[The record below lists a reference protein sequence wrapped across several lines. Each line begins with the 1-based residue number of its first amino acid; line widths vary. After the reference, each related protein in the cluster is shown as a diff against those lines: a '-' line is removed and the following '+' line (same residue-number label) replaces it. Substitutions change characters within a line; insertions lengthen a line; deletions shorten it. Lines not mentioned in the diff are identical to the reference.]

1 MILQTIE
8 VTLKPPRNLSICDIR
23 QFIVDNLNMYGE
35 PLRWFIASS
44 NASKNSDID
53 SVLVVEAVVIVN
65 NNIKI
70 TQ

>member
-1 MILQTIE
+1 MILKTIE
-8 VTLKPPRNLSICDIR
+8 VTLKPPKNLSIFDLR
-23 QFIVDNLNMYGE
+23 QFILDNLNLYGD

-53 SVLVVEAVVIVN
+53 SVLIVEAVIILN

-70 TQ
+70 TK